1 MISISD
7 FVNKMNEK
15 SLYFTSIFKQV
26 SQKKVF
32 KVEGNMKN
40 FAIRYI
46 RMVIR
51 IRKFGKEIDR
61 IFNGRV
67 LEHSNGIG
75 IQNSICMIET
85 KIP

>member
-1 MISISD
+1 
-7 FVNKMNEK
+7 MNEK
-15 SLYFTSIFKQV
+15 IFI

-51 IRKFGKEIDR
+51 ILKFGKEIDM

-75 IQNSICMIET
+75 IQNSICVIET

>member
-15 SLYFTSIFKQV
+15 IFI

-51 IRKFGKEIDR
+51 ILKLGKEIDR

>member
-1 MISISD
+1 
-7 FVNKMNEK
+7 MNEK
-15 SLYFTSIFKQV
+15 IFI

-51 IRKFGKEIDR
+51 ILKFGKEIDR
-61 IFNGRV
+61 IYNGRV

-75 IQNSICMIET
+75 IQNCICMFET